1 MGNVDGDPA
10 ATLFDDTKWQ
20 TVTVPHT
27 WNRLGEFGT
36 SRSDATNNTQG
47 VGWYRLVLQPPRRTE
62 AERYFLQFDAVSNVA
77 DVWLNGRK
85 LGAHS
90 GAFSRFRFDVTE
102 FLQFGERNVLV
113 VRADN
118 SKPAPGSSTQDVL
131 PLAGD
136 FFVHGGIYRSV
147 SLIATAPVHID
158 LMDYASAGVYAH
170 TQRLLDDRA
179 EIAVLARLRND
190 DKRARSVSVLTRIID
205 HDGVEVARE
214 KQSVRLPAHANAQIT
229 SALTV
234 TKPRL
239 WNGRE
244 DPYLY
249 RVAVELA
256 QRDDVLDAVEVPLG
270 IRSIR
275 VDANQGLFLNGK
287 HLALHGVS
295 RHQDRAGKGWA
306 LNEADH
312 EEDMALIAELGA
324 NAVRFAHYQHAP
336 EWFDLADRQGMLVWS
351 EVPFVHQSNFTA
363 DEPTPKLIANAR
375 QQLLEQIRQNF
386 NHASVFTWSVGN
398 EIDIG
403 AFLHS
408 HKAGKSLG
416 LLRDLHQLAKSED
429 PSRLTT
435 FADCCEPPP
444 MSIPS
449 AESLAGTTDLIGYNR
464 YFGWYYGQPSG
475 IGTTL
480 DALHARHPDLPLS
493 LSEYGAGSAITQ
505 HTDDPAGG
513 VVNTMGRPHPE
524 EVQNW
529 YHEQTWPQ
537 IQSRPFVWG
546 SFVWNMF
553 DFASDLRTE
562 GDSIDLN
569 DKGLVTYDRKTRKDS
584 FYYYKSQWSSEPVV
598 YIASSRYVNRPYAV
612 TDVRVYSNGT
622 DVRLNLNDKD
632 VGPGV
637 CATNVCVWRDVLLD
651 KGANTL
657 TASAMYRDASI
668 SYTAKWSAPDPAQGV
683 RIDTGNLVGHVSPD
697 GHQFGSDHF
706 FTGGEA
712 RLLNGVMSAGA
723 FMAQGQAVQN
733 RRVAGAEDD
742 LLYDGYRVGKFAYDI
757 PVPNGKWHVT
767 VHSFERDAAAADT
780 RTFDVI
786 ANGKRTVTAWNPAKA
801 AGGVLKPAHVTFDVR
816 VRDGRLHLQFEPNG
830 GPALVAAISVLP

>member
-1 MGNVDGDPA
+1 
-10 ATLFDDTKWQ
+10 
-20 TVTVPHT
+20 
-27 WNRLGEFGT
+27 
-36 SRSDATNNTQG
+36 
-47 VGWYRLVLQPPRRTE
+47 
-62 AERYFLQFDAVSNVA
+62 
-77 DVWLNGRK
+77 
-85 LGAHS
+85 
-90 GAFSRFRFDVTE
+90 
-102 FLQFGERNVLV
+102 
-113 VRADN
+113 
-118 SKPAPGSSTQDVL
+118 
-131 PLAGD
+131 
-136 FFVHGGIYRSV
+136 
-147 SLIATAPVHID
+147 
-158 LMDYASAGVYAH
+158 
-170 TQRLLDDRA
+170 
-179 EIAVLARLRND
+179 
-190 DKRARSVSVLTRIID
+190 
-205 HDGVEVARE
+205 
-214 KQSVRLPAHANAQIT
+214 
-229 SALTV
+229 
-234 TKPRL
+234 
-239 WNGRE
+239 
-244 DPYLY
+244 
-249 RVAVELA
+249 
-256 QRDDVLDAVEVPLG
+256 
-270 IRSIR
+270 
-275 VDANQGLFLNGK
+275 
-287 HLALHGVS
+287 
-295 RHQDRAGKGWA
+295 
-306 LNEADH
+306 
-312 EEDMALIAELGA
+312 
-324 NAVRFAHYQHAP
+324 
-336 EWFDLADRQGMLVWS
+336 
-351 EVPFVHQSNFTA
+351 
-363 DEPTPKLIANAR
+363 
-375 QQLLEQIRQNF
+375 
-386 NHASVFTWSVGN
+386 
-398 EIDIG
+398 
-403 AFLHS
+403 
-408 HKAGKSLG
+408 
-416 LLRDLHQLAKSED
+416 
-429 PSRLTT
+429 
-435 FADCCEPPP
+435 

-529 YHEQTWPQ
+529 YPEQTWPQ